1 MHGVRTTLVQDLNN
15 TDILSYWGKY
25 KFHNLKKVQTGNE
38 QYILQEV
45 KPWKLGMHAQL
56 IPTHRQFK
64 VQYSTYATM
73 HVPLSQEQPKWR
85 S

>member
-1 MHGVRTTLVQDLNN
+1 MQ
-15 TDILSYWGKY
+15 IPQ
-25 KFHNLKKVQTGNE
+25 LKRSKQEME

-64 VQYSTYATM
+64 VQYSTYATHTEAVDSSLTSPM
-73 HVPLSQEQPKWR
+73 QGYGSSTHYVCLLPL
-85 S
+85 